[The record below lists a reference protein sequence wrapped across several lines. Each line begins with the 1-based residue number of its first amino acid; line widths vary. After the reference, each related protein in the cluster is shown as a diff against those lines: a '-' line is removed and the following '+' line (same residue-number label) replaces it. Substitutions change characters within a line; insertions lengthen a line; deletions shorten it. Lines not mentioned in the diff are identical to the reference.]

1 MWQEQRAAT
10 LERVKAAADGVKLA
24 GDSRADS
31 PGYSAKYGTYSLI
44 ETSVN
49 KVVDVRVVQVLP

>member
-1 MWQEQRAAT
+1 MEELRAAAGGI
-10 LERVKAAADGVKLA
+10 RVA

-44 ETSVN
+44 ETSLN
-49 KVVDVRVVQVLP
+49 KVVEVQVIQVLT